1 MTNPYGNFDKDG
13 MPIPG
18 NNPWDTPSAPQP
30 YGASQGNQPAYQQ
43 PQGFQQGFQQPQ
55 PYGQPGMST
64 GYNSTINIVN
74 GGAPARTE
82 SPKSKVA
89 AILLAFFLGFLG
101 VHNFYLGRTGR
112 GLAQLFTWSGSF
124 FAALICGATLILAPL
139 SVIFVMVSAAV
150 GFWAFVEFIMLIAG
164 SGSYKYDSEGRV
176 LS

>member
-30 YGASQGNQPAYQQ
+30 YGTPQGNQPAYQQ

-82 SPKSKVA
+82 SPKSKIA
-89 AILLAFFLGFLG
+89 AILLAFFLGNWG
-101 VHNFYLGRTGR
+101 IHNFYTGHTSR
-112 GLAQLFTWSGSF
+112 GAIQLVMGIIGWASAPVAIGF
-124 FAALICGATLILAPL
+124 LILVPL
-139 SVIFVMVSAAV
+139 WIWV
-150 GFWAFVEFIMLIAG
+150 FVEFIMLIVG
-164 SGSYKYDSEGRV
+164 SGEYKYDSEGRV